1 MKSKNLLLIT
11 ADQWRG
17 DCLSVVGHPTVDTP
31 HLDMLAADAV
41 VFRNHFTQCLPCA
54 PSRASLY
61 TGTYLQN
68 HRVIENG
75 VPLDHRHTNIALELK
90 KAGYETVLVGYTD
103 TAPDPRVYEPG
114 DPELKNCKRILP
126 GFDRYLGMS
135 SLFLPDHWAKWLQER
150 GYPIPENLSDLYY
163 KPVER
168 YPGIE
173 NRGKTFAPAPYPK
186 ELSDTAFLT
195 DQAENYLR
203 SSGERPWFLHLSY
216 FKPHRPYLAPEPY
229 NRMFHP
235 DDVPQFKRAPTLSD
249 EAKQHPFLA
258 YLLDQGLKR
267 GYYTADIFPRDELSM
282 RQLRATYYGLMAEI
296 DDNIG
301 RIIALLKVIGQ
312 YENTVIIF
320 LSDHGAQLGDHHLMM
335 PEGYFD
341 QSVHI
346 PLIIRMPGDNNQR
359 QKGAV
364 IDNFTEIV
372 DLLPTVLDIL
382 GVEIPRQCDGESL
395 TPFLLGQTPATWR
408 TEVHWE
414 IDFRYIDKSAGYAP
428 PSIALNI
435 SSDVCLFNV
444 IRDENYKYVH
454 FASLPPLLFN
464 LKQDSNELHN
474 LAPVSNYRDLILE
487 YSQKLLVW
495 RMMNDERTLTDT
507 IVTPD
512 GVVERPPNY
521 R

>member
-1 MKSKNLLLIT
+1 
-11 ADQWRG
+11 
-17 DCLSVVGHPTVDTP
+17 
-31 HLDMLAADAV
+31 
-41 VFRNHFTQCLPCA
+41 
-54 PSRASLY
+54 
-61 TGTYLQN
+61 
-68 HRVIENG
+68 
-75 VPLDHRHTNIALELK
+75 
-90 KAGYETVLVGYTD
+90 
-103 TAPDPRVYEPG
+103 
-114 DPELKNCKRILP
+114 
-126 GFDRYLGMS
+126 
-135 SLFLPDHWAKWLQER
+135 
-150 GYPIPENLSDLYY
+150 
-163 KPVER
+163 
-168 YPGIE
+168 
-173 NRGKTFAPAPYPK
+173 
-186 ELSDTAFLT
+186 
-195 DQAENYLR
+195 
-203 SSGERPWFLHLSY
+203 
-216 FKPHRPYLAPEPY
+216 
-229 NRMFHP
+229 
-235 DDVPQFKRAPTLSD
+235 
-249 EAKQHPFLA
+249 
-258 YLLDQGLKR
+258 
-267 GYYTADIFPRDELSM
+267 
-282 RQLRATYYGLMAEI
+282 MAEI